1 MCAYF
6 LGKMVEIASSRR
18 KRIQFH
24 SFSTLLCGFR
34 RKNLSEQTFSER
46 DSMKEEEK

>member
-24 SFSTLLCGFR
+24 NFSTLPCGFG
-34 RKNLSEQTFSER
+34 RKNLSEQTFAGR
-46 DSMKEEEK
+46 DSTHLP